1 MAGRAKLKNH
11 LTRAELQRH
20 YLRCQHLADRTRWHA
35 LWLVSLGKSGNEA
48 ARLVA
53 RSSGWISELVRAYN
67 ERGVDAVVTR
77 KHKGRQQGGR
87 EAALRWGTDEE
98 SELRE
103 ALLGRAPDG
112 GTWTAAKVALWLGER
127 RGRNVHLVT
136 GWRTLKR
143 LRQSVQLPR
152 PQHPQAASAEEQAAF
167 QKNPRDAD
175 GTASGTA
182 C

>member
-1 MAGRAKLKNH
+1 MAGLAKLKDH
-11 LTRAELQRH
+11 LTSAELQRH
-20 YLRCQHLADRTRWHA
+20 YLRCNHRADRTRWHA

-48 ARLVA
+48 ARLVG
-53 RSSGWISELVRAYN
+53 RSSGWVSELVRAYN
-67 ERGVDAVVTR
+67 ERGIEAAVTR

-98 SELRE
+98 RELRE

-127 RGRNVHLVT
+127 RGRKVHLVT

-143 LRQSVQLPR
+143 MRQSVQLPR
-152 PQHPQAASAEEQAAF
+152 LEHPEAASAEAQVAF
-167 QKNPRDAD
+167 QKNA
-175 GTASGTA
+175 
-182 C
+182 